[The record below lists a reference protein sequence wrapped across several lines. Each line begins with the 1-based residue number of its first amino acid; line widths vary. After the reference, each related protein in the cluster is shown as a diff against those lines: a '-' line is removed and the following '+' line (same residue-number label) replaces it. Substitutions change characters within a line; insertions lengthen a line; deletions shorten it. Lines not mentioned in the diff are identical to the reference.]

1 MCTWVVLS
9 RVFFIFS
16 QGALDDPR
24 SLNKAYMTPGKLGID
39 VWVFALVVGV
49 GVHVCVDGRQPW

>member
-1 MCTWVVLS
+1 
-9 RVFFIFS
+9 
-16 QGALDDPR
+16 
-24 SLNKAYMTPGKLGID
+24 MTPGKLGID